1 VGEFDDADAGIRQ
14 RGIRHGAIVAAS
26 KRCAGVCPDADGRC
40 LPLHCRAQ
48 QNAFP
53 ETCRNFPIRHRGAAP
68 LACALVTLAALASP
82 ARADVLDEV
91 KSHGVVKCGVT
102 LAAPGFSAE
111 DNAGK
116 RTGFDI
122 DLCRAI
128 AAATLGDDSKI
139 QLVPMDLKTAFA
151 GLPSGAVDVLTHR
164 FTWTQSRDIGGLKF
178 AKVMFYDGQGFAV
191 TKKSRASKLA
201 DLNNA
206 TICTA
211 QGSTSE
217 LIVADYFRAHK
228 MKYKI
233 VTFASQEQA
242 WDAFVGGRCDA
253 AINDRSGLASRLAK
267 LPNRDNFKVLPETVS
282 NEPIGPIVAQG
293 QQRWED
299 VVRFTLNAL
308 VAAEELGITQANVD
322 QMRSSQVP
330 DVQRL
335 LGVTGELGKQMGVD
349 NDYAYKAIKAVGNYG
364 EIWDRNIGPKT
375 PLRLERGRN
384 ALVANGG
391 VMMALPVR

>member
-1 VGEFDDADAGIRQ
+1 MRLPRIPSHARQ
-14 RGIRHGAIVAAS
+14 TLIG
-26 KRCAGVCPDADGRC
+26 
-40 LPLHCRAQ
+40 
-48 QNAFP
+48 
-53 ETCRNFPIRHRGAAP
+53 
-68 LACALVTLAALASP
+68 LAALAALTGA
-82 ARADVLDEV
+82 ARADVLDDV
-91 KSHGVVKCGVT
+91 KARGVVKCGVT

-116 RTGFDI
+116 REGFDI

-128 AAATLGDDSKI
+128 AAATLGDASKI
-139 QLVPMDLKTAFA
+139 ELTPMDLKTAFA
-151 GLPSGAVDVLTHR
+151 GLPTGAVDVLTHR
-164 FTWTQSRDIGGLKF
+164 FTWTQSRDVSGLKF
-178 AKVMFYDGQGFAV
+178 PKVMFFDGQGFAV
-191 TKKSRASKLA
+191 TTKSKAGKIA

-228 MKYKI
+228 LKYKI

-242 WDAFVGGRCDA
+242 WDAFVGKRCDA
-253 AINDRSGLASRLAK
+253 AINDRSGLAARLAK
-267 LPNRDNFKVLPETVS
+267 LPNRDEFKVLAETVS

-293 QQRWED
+293 QPRWEAL
-299 VVRFTLNAL
+299 VRFTMNAL

-322 QMRSSQVP
+322 EQRNSQSP

-335 LGVTGELGKQMGVD
+335 LGTTGDMGVKLGVNAD
-349 NDYAYKAIKAVGNYG
+349 WAYKAIKAVGNYG
-364 EIWDRNIGPKT
+364 DVWDRNVGPKT
-375 PLRLERGRN
+375 PLRLDRGRN

-391 VMMALPVR
+391 LMMAIPVR

>member
-1 VGEFDDADAGIRQ
+1 MSIHKHLPGITTIVGVAT
-14 RGIRHGAIVAAS
+14 VAALS
-26 KRCAGVCPDADGRC
+26 
-40 LPLHCRAQ
+40 
-48 QNAFP
+48 
-53 ETCRNFPIRHRGAAP
+53 GA
-68 LACALVTLAALASP
+68 
-82 ARADVLDEV
+82 ARADVLDDV
-91 KSHGVVKCGVT
+91 KSHGTLKCGVT

-116 RTGFDI
+116 RTGFDV
-122 DLCRAI
+122 DLCKAI
-128 AAATLGDDSKI
+128 AAAALGDDSKI

-151 GLPSGAVDVLTHR
+151 GLPTGAVDVLTHR
-164 FTWTQSRDIGGLKF
+164 FTWTESRDIGGLKF
-178 AKVMFYDGQGFAV
+178 PKVMFFDGQGFAV
-191 TKKSRASKLA
+191 SKKSRANKVA

-228 MKYKI
+228 LKYKI

-242 WDAFVGGRCDA
+242 WDAFVAKRCDA
-253 AINDRSGLASRLAK
+253 AINDRSGLAARLAK
-267 LPNRDNFKVLPETVS
+267 LPNRDDFKVLAETLS

-293 QQRWED
+293 QPRWEAL
-299 VVRFTLNAL
+299 VRFTLNAL
-308 VAAEELGITQANVD
+308 VAAEELGVTQANVD
-322 QMRSSQVP
+322 EQLKTQSP

-335 LGVTGELGKQMGVD
+335 LGVNGDFGSKMGVG
-349 NDYAYKAIKAVGNYG
+349 NDYAYKAVKAVGNYG
-364 EIWDRNIGPKT
+364 EIWDRNVGPKT

-391 VMMALPVR
+391 VMMSVPIR

>member
-1 VGEFDDADAGIRQ
+1 MNHSQAEMPMTPTTHAF
-14 RGIRHGAIVAAS
+14 AAS
-26 KRCAGVCPDADGRC
+26 KTLLA
-40 LPLHCRAQ
+40 L
-48 QNAFP
+48 
-53 ETCRNFPIRHRGAAP
+53 AA
-68 LACALVTLAALASP
+68 VAALAAP
-82 ARADVLDEV
+82 AHADVLDDV
-91 KSHGVVKCGVT
+91 KAHGVLKCGVT

-128 AAATLGDDSKI
+128 AAATLGDASKI

-151 GLPSGAVDVLTHR
+151 GLPTGAVDVLTHR
-164 FTWTQSRDIGGLKF
+164 FTWTQSRDVGGLKF
-178 AKVMFYDGQGFAV
+178 PKVMFFDGQGFAV
-191 TKKSRASKLA
+191 AKKTRANKVA

-242 WDAFVGGRCDA
+242 WDAFVAKRCDA
-253 AINDRSGLASRLAK
+253 AINDRSALAARLTK
-267 LPNRDNFKVLPETVS
+267 LPNKDDFKVLAETLS

-293 QQRWED
+293 QPRWEA

-308 VAAEELGITQANVD
+308 VAAEELGVDQANVD
-322 QMRSSQVP
+322 AQRSSQSP

-335 LGVTGELGKQMGVD
+335 LGVTGEFGSKLGVA
-349 NDYAYKAIKAVGNYG
+349 NDYAYSAIKAVGNYAD
-364 EIWDRNIGPKT
+364 IWDRSVGPKT

-391 VMMALPVR
+391 LMMAIPVR

>member
-1 VGEFDDADAGIRQ
+1 MSTTSTLSTAGKTFL
-14 RGIRHGAIVAAS
+14 G
-26 KRCAGVCPDADGRC
+26 
-40 LPLHCRAQ
+40 
-48 QNAFP
+48 
-53 ETCRNFPIRHRGAAP
+53 
-68 LACALVTLAALASP
+68 LAALAALAGT
-82 ARADVLDEV
+82 ARADVLDDV
-91 KSHGVVKCGVT
+91 KARGVLKCGVT

-116 RTGFDI
+116 RTGFDV
-122 DLCRAI
+122 DLCKAI
-128 AAATLGDDSKI
+128 AAATLEDENKI

-151 GLPSGAVDVLTHR
+151 GLPTGAVDVLTHR

-178 AKVMFYDGQGFAV
+178 PKVMFFDGQGFAV
-191 TKKSRASKLA
+191 TRKSKANKLA

-217 LIVADYFRAHK
+217 LIVADYFRAHR

-242 WDAFVGGRCDA
+242 WDAFVGKRCDA
-253 AINDRSGLASRLAK
+253 AINDRSGLAARLAK
-267 LPNRDNFKVLPETVS
+267 LPNKDEFKVLAETVS

-293 QQRWED
+293 QPRWEAL
-299 VVRFTLNAL
+299 VRFTLNAL
-308 VAAEELGITQANVD
+308 VAAEEMGITQANVD
-322 QMRSSQVP
+322 AQRSSQAP

-335 LGVTGELGKQMGVD
+335 LGATGDFGTKMGVS

-364 EIWDRNIGPKT
+364 EVWDRNVGPKT

-391 VMMALPVR
+391 LMMSVPVR

>member
-1 VGEFDDADAGIRQ
+1 MSTPSTLLTVSKTLLGL
-14 RGIRHGAIVAAS
+14 AA
-26 KRCAGVCPDADGRC
+26 A
-40 LPLHCRAQ
+40 
-48 QNAFP
+48 
-53 ETCRNFPIRHRGAAP
+53 
-68 LACALVTLAALASP
+68 AALAAP
-82 ARADVLDEV
+82 ARADVLDDV
-91 KSHGVVKCGVT
+91 KAHGVLKCGVT

-116 RTGFDI
+116 RTGFDV
-122 DLCRAI
+122 DLCKAI
-128 AAATLGDDSKI
+128 AAAVLEDDSKI

-151 GLPSGAVDVLTHR
+151 GLPTGAVDVLTHR
-164 FTWTQSRDIGGLKF
+164 FTWTQSRDVGGLKF
-178 AKVMFYDGQGFAV
+178 PKVMFFDGQGFAV
-191 TKKSRASKLA
+191 TTKSKANKIA

-228 MKYKI
+228 LKYKI

-242 WDAFVGGRCDA
+242 WDAFVAKRCDA
-253 AINDRSGLASRLAK
+253 AINDRSGLAARLAK
-267 LPNRDNFKVLPETVS
+267 LPNRGDFKVLAETVS

-293 QQRWED
+293 QPRWEA
-299 VVRFTLNAL
+299 VVRFVLNAL
-308 VAAEELGITQANVD
+308 VAAEESGVTQANVD
-322 QMRSSQVP
+322 EQKNSQNP

-335 LGVTGELGKQMGVD
+335 LGTTGDFGAKLGLN

-364 EIWDRNIGPKT
+364 EIWDRNVGPKT

-391 VMMALPVR
+391 LMMSVPVR

>member
-1 VGEFDDADAGIRQ
+1 MSITP
-14 RGIRHGAIVAAS
+14 HLPAAT
-26 KRCAGVCPDADGRC
+26 R
-40 LPLHCRAQ
+40 
-48 QNAFP
+48 
-53 ETCRNFPIRHRGAAP
+53 
-68 LACALVTLAALASP
+68 ALVGLAAVAALAGP
-82 ARADVLDEV
+82 ARADVLDDV

-116 RTGFDI
+116 RTGFDV
-122 DLCRAI
+122 DLCKAI
-128 AAATLGDDSKI
+128 AAATFGDDSKI

-151 GLPSGAVDVLTHR
+151 GLPTGAVDVLTHR

-178 AKVMFYDGQGFAV
+178 PKVMFFDGQGFAV
-191 TKKSRASKLA
+191 TKKSKANKVA

-228 MKYKI
+228 LKYKI

-242 WDAFVGGRCDA
+242 WDAFVAKRCDA
-253 AINDRSGLASRLAK
+253 AINDRSGLAARLAK
-267 LPNRDNFKVLPETVS
+267 LPNKDDFKVLAETLS

-293 QQRWED
+293 QPRWEAL
-299 VVRFTLNAL
+299 VRFTLNAL
-308 VAAEELGITQANVD
+308 VAAEELGVTQANVD
-322 QMRSSQVP
+322 QQRTSQSP

-335 LGVTGELGKQMGVD
+335 LGATGDFGSKMGVS
-349 NDYAYKAIKAVGNYG
+349 NDYAYHAIKAVGNYG
-364 EIWDRNIGPKT
+364 EIWDRNVGPKT
-375 PLRLERGRN
+375 ALRLERGRN
-384 ALVANGG
+384 ALLANGG
-391 VMMALPVR
+391 VMMSIPIR

>member
-1 VGEFDDADAGIRQ
+1 MKFPRQ
-14 RGIRHGAIVAAS
+14 LPMAAAS
-26 KRCAGVCPDADGRC
+26 
-40 LPLHCRAQ
+40 
-48 QNAFP
+48 
-53 ETCRNFPIRHRGAAP
+53 
-68 LACALVTLAALASP
+68 LAALAALAAP
-82 ARADVLDEV
+82 ARADVLDDV
-91 KSHGVVKCGVT
+91 KAHGVVKCGVT

-111 DNAGK
+111 DNSGK
-116 RTGFDI
+116 RTGFDV
-122 DLCRAI
+122 DLCKAI
-128 AAATLGDDSKI
+128 GAAALEDDSKI

-151 GLPSGAVDVLTHR
+151 GLPTGAVDVLTHR
-164 FTWTQSRDIGGLKF
+164 FTWTESRDIGGLKF
-178 AKVMFYDGQGFAV
+178 PKVMFYDGQGFAV
-191 TKKSRASKLA
+191 TKKSRANKVA

-228 MKYKI
+228 LKYKI

-242 WDAFVGGRCDA
+242 WDAFVGKRCDA
-253 AINDRSGLASRLAK
+253 AINDRSGLAARLAK
-267 LPNRDNFKVLPETVS
+267 LPNKDDFKVLSETLS

-293 QQRWED
+293 QPRWEA

-308 VAAEELGITQANVD
+308 VAAEELGVTQANVD
-322 QMRSSQVP
+322 QMRASQNP
-330 DVQRL
+330 DIQRL
-335 LGVTGELGKQMGVD
+335 LGVNSDFGSKMGIG

-364 EIWDRNIGPKT
+364 EIWDRNVGPKT

-391 VMMALPVR
+391 VMMSVPVR

>member
-1 VGEFDDADAGIRQ
+1 MTSIR
-14 RGIRHGAIVAAS
+14 V
-26 KRCAGVCPDADGRC
+26 RCARISF
-40 LPLHCRAQ
+40 R
-48 QNAFP
+48 
-53 ETCRNFPIRHRGAAP
+53 T
-68 LACALVTLAALASP
+68 LVAIAALGAVTAP
-82 ARADVLDEV
+82 ARADVLDDV
-91 KSHGVVKCGVT
+91 KARGTLKCGVT

-111 DNAGK
+111 DNSGK
-116 RTGFDI
+116 RSGFDV
-122 DLCRAI
+122 DLCKAI
-128 AAATLGDDSKI
+128 AAATLGDDTRI

-151 GLPSGAVDVLTHR
+151 GLPGGAVDVLTHR
-164 FTWTQSRDIGGLKF
+164 FTWTQSRDVGGLKF

-191 TKKSRASKLA
+191 TKKSRANKLA

-253 AINDRSGLASRLAK
+253 AINDRSGLAARLAK
-267 LPNRDNFKVLPETVS
+267 LPNQNDFKVLPETVS

-293 QQRWED
+293 QPRWED

-322 QMRSSQVP
+322 EMRSSQVP

-335 LGVTGELGKQMGVD
+335 LGTTGDMGKQMGLE

-364 EIWDRNIGPKT
+364 EIWDRNVGPRT

-391 VMMALPVR
+391 LMMSVPVR

>member
-1 VGEFDDADAGIRQ
+1 MISIGGGRARTSLTRTIMAGT
-14 RGIRHGAIVAAS
+14 A
-26 KRCAGVCPDADGRC
+26 
-40 LPLHCRAQ
+40 
-48 QNAFP
+48 
-53 ETCRNFPIRHRGAAP
+53 
-68 LACALVTLAALASP
+68 LAALAGY
-82 ARADVLDEV
+82 AHADVLDDV
-91 KSHGVVKCGVT
+91 KTRNVLKCGVT

-111 DNAGK
+111 DNSGK
-116 RTGFDI
+116 RTGFDV
-122 DLCRAI
+122 DLCKAV
-128 AAATLGDDSKI
+128 AAAALGAATEI

-151 GLPSGAVDVLTHR
+151 GLPGGAVDVLTHR
-164 FTWTQSRDIGGLKF
+164 FTWTQSRDVGGLKF
-178 AKVMFYDGQGFAV
+178 AKVMFFDGQGFAV
-191 TKKSRASKLA
+191 TKKSRANKLG

-206 TICTA
+206 TIRTA

-253 AINDRSGLASRLAK
+253 AINDRSGLAARLAK
-267 LPNRDNFKVLPETVS
+267 LPNQNDFKVLPETVS

-293 QQRWED
+293 QPRWED

-308 VAAEELGITQANVD
+308 VAAEELGVTQANVD
-322 QMRSSQVP
+322 EMKSSPSP

-335 LGVTGELGKQMGVD
+335 LGATGDMGKQMGLE

-364 EIWDRNIGPKT
+364 EVWDRNIGPKT

-391 VMMALPVR
+391 LMMSVPVR

>member
-1 VGEFDDADAGIRQ
+1 M
-14 RGIRHGAIVAAS
+14 
-26 KRCAGVCPDADGRC
+26 
-40 LPLHCRAQ
+40 
-48 QNAFP
+48 
-53 ETCRNFPIRHRGAAP
+53 NFPIRHCGAAP

-82 ARADVLDEV
+82 ARADVLDDV
-91 KSHGVVKCGVT
+91 KSHGGVKCGVT

-128 AAATLGDDSKI
+128 AAAALGDDSKI
-139 QLVPMDLKTAFA
+139 QLQPMDLKTAFA
-151 GLPSGAVDVLTHR
+151 SLPSGAVDVLTHR
-164 FTWTQSRDIGGLKF
+164 FTWTQSRDVGGLKF
-178 AKVMFYDGQGFAV
+178 PKVMFFDGQGFAV
-191 TKKSRASKLA
+191 TTKSRVNKIG

-217 LIVADYFRAHK
+217 LIVADYFRARK
-228 MKYKI
+228 LKYKI

-242 WDAFVGGRCDA
+242 WDAFVAKRCDA
-253 AINDRSGLASRLAK
+253 AINDRSGLAARLAK
-267 LPNRDNFKVLPETVS
+267 LPNRDEFKVLAETVS

-293 QQRWED
+293 QPRWEAL
-299 VVRFTLNAL
+299 VRFTLNAL
-308 VAAEELGITQANVD
+308 VAAEELGINQGNVD
-322 QMRSSQVP
+322 AMLKSESP

-335 LGVTGELGKQMGVD
+335 LGVTGDFGSKLGVG
-349 NDYAYKAIKAVGNYG
+349 NDYAYKAVKAVGNYG
-364 EIWDRNIGPKT
+364 EVWDRNVGPKT

-391 VMMALPVR
+391 LMMAVPVR